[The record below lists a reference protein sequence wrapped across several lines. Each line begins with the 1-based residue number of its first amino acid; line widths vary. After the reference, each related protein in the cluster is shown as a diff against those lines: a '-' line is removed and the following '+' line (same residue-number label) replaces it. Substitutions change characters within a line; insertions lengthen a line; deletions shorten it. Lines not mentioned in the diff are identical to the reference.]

1 MSSNSMISNLNIRGK
16 LYRGDTNRRSYES
29 NRLDSLRL
37 KQLATI
43 ESAGLVL
50 HGVDVSE
57 FEKAGG
63 SLRCLVTEIF

>member
-1 MSSNSMISNLNIRGK
+1 MTPTDVLMSQTG
-16 LYRGDTNRRSYES
+16 
-29 NRLDSLRL
+29 LDSLKP